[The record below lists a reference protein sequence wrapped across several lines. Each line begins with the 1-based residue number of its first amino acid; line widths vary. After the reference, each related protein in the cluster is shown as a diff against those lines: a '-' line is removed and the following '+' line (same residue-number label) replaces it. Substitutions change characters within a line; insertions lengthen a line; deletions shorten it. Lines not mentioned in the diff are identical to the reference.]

1 MPINIDLRRTV
12 LDELDWE
19 PSINAGDIA
28 VTVHDGV
35 VTLTGFASS
44 YAEKLKAEQVAKK
57 VRGVRAIANDI
68 KSA

>member
-19 PSINAGDIA
+19 PSINADDIA

-35 VTLTGFASS
+35 VTLTGFTAS
-44 YAEKLKAEQVAKK
+44 YAENPGRSTLDRCSDSFARK
-57 VRGVRAIANDI
+57 
-68 KSA
+68 